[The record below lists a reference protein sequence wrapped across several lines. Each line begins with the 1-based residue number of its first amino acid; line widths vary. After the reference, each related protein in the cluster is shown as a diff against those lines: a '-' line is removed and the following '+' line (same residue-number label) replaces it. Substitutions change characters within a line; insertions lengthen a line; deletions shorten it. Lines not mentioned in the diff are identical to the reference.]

1 MEKLRVAS
9 KRASTEYDLDR
20 GGSRVRVE
28 ARR

>member
-9 KRASTEYDLDR
+9 KKAPTESDPGR